1 MAVYT
6 QVSDEEMSAFV
17 EGQYD
22 IGTLVSAKGIA
33 EGVENSNFLIRTTQD
48 SFILTLYEKRV
59 RPEDLPFFIGLMD
72 HLAAKSF
79 PAPRPIHG
87 RDGQALRELNGR
99 PAAVCSFLEGMST
112 SRPRPMHCGRLGE
125 VLARFHQTSADF
137 TMTRRNGLTLPDWRP
152 LYEKSAARA
161 SEVDPSMNEVIE
173 GELDYLE
180 ANWPSPDALPV
191 GTCHADMFP
200 DNVFFMGEEL
210 SGVIDFYFACTD
222 FLTYDVAV
230 CLNAWC
236 FERDLSF
243 NATKA
248 RQLLTQYRKG
258 RTMSAAEI
266 EALPLMARGSALR
279 FLLTRLF
286 DWLNT
291 PEGAL
296 VRPHDPLEYLA
307 RLRFHQQV
315 SGPGAFGIDP

>member
-6 QVSDEEMSAFV
+6 LVSDEEMAAFV
-17 EGQYD
+17 EGEYD

-33 EGVENSNFLIRTTQD
+33 EGVENSNYLIRTSED
-48 SFILTLYEKRV
+48 SYILTLYEKRV
-59 RPEDLPFFIGLMD
+59 REEDLPFFVGLMT
-72 HLAAKSF
+72 HLAEKEY

-87 RDGQALRELNGR
+87 RDGSALRRLNDR
-99 PAAVCSFLEGMST
+99 PAAICSFLEGMST
-112 SRPRPMHCGRLGE
+112 SRPRPGHCAELGGA
-125 VLARFHQTSADF
+125 LAAFHQASADF
-137 TMTRRNGLTLPDWRP
+137 AMIRRNGLTLPDWRP

-161 SEVDPSMNEVIE
+161 SEVDPSLNQIIE

-180 ANWPSPDALPV
+180 ANWPAEDALPV

-200 DNVFFMGEEL
+200 DNVFFIGDTL

-222 FLTYDVAV
+222 FLAYDIAV

-236 FERDLSF
+236 FERDFSF

-248 RQLLTQYRKG
+248 RQMLNRYRKG
-258 RTMSAAEI
+258 RAMAAHEV

-279 FLLTRLF
+279 FLLTRLY

-296 VRPHDPLEYLA
+296 VRPHDPMEYLA

-315 SGPGAFGIDP
+315 SGPGAYGLDP